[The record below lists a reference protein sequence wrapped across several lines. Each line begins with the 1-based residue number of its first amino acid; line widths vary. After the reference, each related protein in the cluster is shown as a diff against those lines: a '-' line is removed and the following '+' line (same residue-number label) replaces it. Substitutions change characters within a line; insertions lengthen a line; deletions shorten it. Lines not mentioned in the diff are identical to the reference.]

1 MIQQVSLS
9 QKKIQKTNQN
19 TKKTSN
25 EFDSLL
31 ETTLGSQKHDI
42 KKVSKTNDLKNK
54 NSNKDNITD
63 NNEDEAVTKYI
74 NANVISP
81 VSGQTILPQ
90 VQSDNVS
97 FSVEQTQQHI
107 LENAVQ
113 TLTGVQ
119 PEDIKNIDNLQNVN
133 QLISKVTS
141 AKPQVKENIGTFDD
155 FVKLNTQQTSKGEN
169 PVNFSEKS
177 NKASVKPE
185 TTVREANF
193 LSPAKEKINIIQNN
207 QSSNI
212 DSIKEPHTK
221 QTVNSVNVI
230 PAENQQT
237 KTEAKENVIGQKFAG
252 LNNTSEKDIDKPD
265 IDKSIYYNNTPKV
278 NDVYNNGNIVIK
290 VSDDAVKTQ
299 KPAFNQVAEKIIVNY
314 KIGKPQFEMELF
326 PENLGKVSVK
336 LTNQNGEMT
345 VEILADNPKTQD
357 LLLAN
362 SGEIKTIIQSA
373 AKQPVRILQETQDKP
388 WYEDTQNQQ
397 NQQNRQNQQEQQ
409 EQQEQQNRNRVYF
422 KANKDDV
429 NTEDFLSV
437 MQKLKQQSVLM

>member
-1 MIQQVSLS
+1 LIQQVSLS
-9 QKKIQKTNQN
+9 QKKIQNTNQS

-31 ETTLGSQKHDI
+31 ETTLGSKKHDI

-54 NSNKDNITD
+54 NSDKDNITD
-63 NNEDEAVTKYI
+63 NNEDEALTKYI

-119 PEDIKNIDNLQNVN
+119 SEDIKNIDNLQNVN

-141 AKPQVKENIGTFDD
+141 AKPQVKENTGAFDD

-169 PVNFSEKS
+169 SVNFSEKS
-177 NKASVKPE
+177 NTMSVESE
-185 TTVREANF
+185 TTVREADF
-193 LSPAKEKINIIQNN
+193 LPPAKEKINIMQNN
-207 QSSNI
+207 QSSHI

-221 QTVNSVNVI
+221 QTVNSDNVV
-230 PAENQQT
+230 PLEDQQT
-237 KTEAKENVIGQKFAG
+237 KTEAKENAIGKKFAG
-252 LNNTSEKDIDKPD
+252 LNNTSEND
-265 IDKSIYYNNTPKV
+265 IDKSIYYNSTPKI

-290 VSDDAVKTQ
+290 VSDDAMKTQ
-299 KPAFNQVAEKIIVNY
+299 KPAFNQVAEKILVNY
-314 KIGKPQFEMELF
+314 KMGKPQFEMELF
-326 PENLGKVSVK
+326 PKNLGKVSVK
-336 LTNQNGEMT
+336 LTNQNGEII

-373 AKQPVRILQETQDKP
+373 AKQPVHILQETQDKP
-388 WYEDTQNQQ
+388 WYEDMQNQQ

-409 EQQEQQNRNRVYF
+409 EQQNRNRVYF
-422 KANKDDV
+422 KTNKDDV